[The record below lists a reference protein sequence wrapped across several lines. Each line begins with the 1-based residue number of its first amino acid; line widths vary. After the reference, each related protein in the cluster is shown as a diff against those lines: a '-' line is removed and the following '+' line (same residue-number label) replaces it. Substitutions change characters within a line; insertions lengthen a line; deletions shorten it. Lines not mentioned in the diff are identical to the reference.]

1 MPLGAL
7 LPFGDHKG
15 AGLSLIAELLSAGLM
30 GAARIDEK
38 PRKTWI
44 INSLF
49 GVMIDPARLEPDAEL
64 RKSRIESYLAFV
76 RAAKPQDPAN
86 PVLAPGDK
94 ERAVRAERARAGIP
108 LDDETWSQI
117 KAARRATGLMQSS
130 TERSGSQWE
139 HGGANDA

>member
-1 MPLGAL
+1 
-7 LPFGDHKG
+7 
-15 AGLSLIAELLSAGLM
+15 M

-38 PRKTWI
+38 PHKSWI

-49 GVMIDPARLEPDAEL
+49 GVLIDPVRLEPNEAL

-76 RAAKPQDPAN
+76 RAAKPQDEAN

-94 ERAVRAERARAGIP
+94 ERATRIERQRDGIP

-117 KAARRATGLMQSS
+117 KAAAARFGI
-130 TERSGSQWE
+130 
-139 HGGANDA
+139 DAEAF